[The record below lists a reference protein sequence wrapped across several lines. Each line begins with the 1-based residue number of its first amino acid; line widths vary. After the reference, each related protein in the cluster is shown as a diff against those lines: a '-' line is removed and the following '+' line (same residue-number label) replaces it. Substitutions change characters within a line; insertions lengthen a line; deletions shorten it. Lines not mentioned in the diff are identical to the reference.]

1 MPICEVFGSC
11 SPKISWSLT
20 TGEEINAHAVFSNA
34 FTLLLKLWSFDH
46 TPIEQTMGDV
56 PSVASQ
62 LCPEYLLLVRNSQLV
77 SLGNATTDQS
87 RGSRFSKLLTLPSTE
102 PIFMDSFPKLKCWYR
117 QHQAC
122 IASPLSGLMP
132 GTPVHQIV
140 EALLTMLFKKMN
152 RGTTSGSSSSSGSS
166 MEEAVLRLQLPA
178 WDILEALPF
187 VLDAALTA
195 CAHDKLSPRDLATG
209 S

>member
-1 MPICEVFGSC
+1 
-11 SPKISWSLT
+11 
-20 TGEEINAHAVFSNA
+20 
-34 FTLLLKLWSFDH
+34 
-46 TPIEQTMGDV
+46 MGDV
-56 PSVASQ
+56 PAVGSQ
-62 LCPEYLLLVRNSQLV
+62 RSPEYLLLVRNSQLA
-77 SLGNATTDQS
+77 GNGANLN
-87 RGSRFSKLLTLPSTE
+87 RCRRFSKLLSPPPAD

-122 IASPLSGLMP
+122 IASPLSGLTQ

-152 RGTTSGSSSSSGSS
+152 RGTASGSSSSSGSVA
-166 MEEAVLRLQLPA
+166 EEAVLRLQLPA

-209 S
+209 WFNICNINVATSLVMMS